1 MQKRNINK
9 YIRQIKRLYKGN
21 HKAKKLFIKELE
33 DSLLCYCEEHETA
46 TYSDLLL
53 EFGDPAD
60 IKNFLSF
67 HTAKHLKKRNMFV
80 YWLCIIA
87 VSAILFFA
95 VLFTIH
101 HVTTMLDYSN
111 GFYVEYFEEDKSIPK
126 EENPIDKQPDP
137 TPITHIEFN

>member
-1 MQKRNINK
+1 
-9 YIRQIKRLYKGN
+9 
-21 HKAKKLFIKELE
+21 
-33 DSLLCYCEEHETA
+33 
-46 TYSDLLL
+46 
-53 EFGDPAD
+53 
-60 IKNFLSF
+60 
-67 HTAKHLKKRNMFV
+67 MFV

-87 VSAILFFA
+87 VSAILFLA

-111 GFYVEYFEEDKSIPK
+111 GFYVEYFEEDKSIPQ